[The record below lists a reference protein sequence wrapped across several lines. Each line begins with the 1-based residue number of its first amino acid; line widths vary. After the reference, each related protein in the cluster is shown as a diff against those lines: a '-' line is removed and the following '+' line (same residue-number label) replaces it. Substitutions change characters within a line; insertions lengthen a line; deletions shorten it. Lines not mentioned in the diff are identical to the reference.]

1 MSTAAATTTRPQSPF
16 ETARLALIERL
27 SAMTAPRGFA
37 TFPHPS
43 DFEVVASHIREAAAI
58 FDEWLGVIGAEVRD
72 NSSADIDND
81 LFLDAFS
88 RAVDGN
94 ETFACEEA
102 GNVLRDERRA
112 A

>member
-1 MSTAAATTTRPQSPF
+1 MSTAAATTTRPPSPF
-16 ETARLALIERL
+16 ETARLALIARL
-27 SAMTAPRGFA
+27 TAMTAPRGFV

-58 FDEWLGVIGAEVRD
+58 FDEWLVAIGAEVRD
-72 NSSADIDND
+72 NTNADIDND

-94 ETFACEEA
+94 ETFACEESA
-102 GNVLRDERRA
+102 WSLQDMRRA
-112 A
+112 G

>member
-1 MSTAAATTTRPQSPF
+1 MSSTAATRPPSPF
-16 ETARLALIERL
+16 EIARLALIERL
-27 SAMTAPRGFA
+27 SAMTAPRGFVA
-37 TFPHPS
+37 FPHPS
-43 DFEVVASHIREAAAI
+43 DFDVVASHIREAAAI
-58 FDEWLGVIGAEVRD
+58 FDEWLEAIGAEVRD